1 MSTGKFIVV
10 FKDNVSKAD
19 IDQYVSEL
27 NTSGGEVTNSYYSEG
42 GILNGF
48 AAKIPESFL
57 TSRLQGNEVVDY
69 IEPDGVV
76 TTQ

>member
-42 GILNGF
+42 GILNVRPYRNPS
-48 AAKIPESFL
+48 KRL
-57 TSRLQGNEVVDY
+57 TM
-69 IEPDGVV
+69 I
-76 TTQ
+76 